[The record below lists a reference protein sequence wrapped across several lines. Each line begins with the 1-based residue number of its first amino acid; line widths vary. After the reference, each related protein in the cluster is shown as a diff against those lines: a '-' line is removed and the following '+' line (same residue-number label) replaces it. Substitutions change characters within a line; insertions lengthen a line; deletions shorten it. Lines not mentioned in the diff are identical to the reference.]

1 MTTVPSQELS
11 RPPSPNVPEP
21 RYLTYSTASVATTP
35 VIDLQDDGGDSG
47 DADMSLPEEAPSEI
61 RYVSSPHGFTTLPAS
76 LLSDS
81 DNSINIP
88 VRQVVNRILAT
99 ADFDDLSPL
108 HQPRDR

>member
-1 MTTVPSQELS
+1 MPGQELS
-11 RPPSPNVPEP
+11 RPASPNEPEP
-21 RYLTYSTASVATTP
+21 RYLTYSTTSVATAP
-35 VIDLQDDGGDSG
+35 AIDIPDNDDSG
-47 DADMSLPEEAPSEI
+47 DVDMSLPKEAPREI
-61 RYVSSPHGFTTLPAS
+61 GSVSSPHGFTTLPAS